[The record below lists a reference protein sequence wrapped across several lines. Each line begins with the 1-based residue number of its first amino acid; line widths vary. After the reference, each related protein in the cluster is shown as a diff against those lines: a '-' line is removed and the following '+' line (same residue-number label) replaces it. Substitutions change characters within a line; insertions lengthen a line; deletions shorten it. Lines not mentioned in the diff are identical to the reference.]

1 MTGSPVEIT
10 VAGSFTAYQRP
21 ERAVVRATL
30 ALEGDTADRVHARAA
45 QSQQALTALVTPLH
59 DPDQGPVTW
68 WSSDQVRTWAQ
79 RPWNQ
84 DGVQLPLVHHARV
97 AYQVKFRDF
106 AELGRFLSA
115 AGGVAGF
122 VVDGIEWALT
132 VKRQDE
138 LVARVRAEAVREA
151 REKAQAYADAA
162 GLGPVRLVAV
172 ADAGMLGDGLHPTGP
187 APAGIARMAAVGGGA
202 ELSFA
207 PQDVAVSAD
216 VHARFAAEPAG

>member
-1 MTGSPVEIT
+1 MTGPVEIT

-30 ALEGDTADRVHARAA
+30 ALEADTAERVHARAA
-45 QSQQALTALVTPLH
+45 ESQQAVTALVTPLH
-59 DPDQGPVTW
+59 DPDRGHVTW

-115 AGGVAGF
+115 AGAVPGF

-132 VKRQDE
+132 VARQDE
-138 LVARVRAEAVREA
+138 LVGRVRAEAVREA

-207 PQDVAVSAD
+207 PQDVAVAAD
-216 VHARFAAEPAG
+216 VHARFAADPVS

>member
-1 MTGSPVEIT
+1 MTDAVEVT
-10 VAGSFTAYQRP
+10 VHGSFTAYQRP

-30 ALEGDTADRVHARAA
+30 ALEADSADRVQARAA
-45 QSQQALTALVTPLH
+45 ESQQALTALITPLH
-59 DPDQGPVTW
+59 DPDRGPVTW

-97 AYQVKFRDF
+97 AYQVKFSDF
-106 AELGRFLSA
+106 SGLGRFLSA
-115 AGGVAGF
+115 AGAVPGF
-122 VVDGIEWALT
+122 VVDGLEWALT

-138 LVARVRAEAVREA
+138 LVAQVRAEAVREA

-162 GLGPVRLVAV
+162 GLGPVRVVAV
-172 ADAGMLGDGLHPTGP
+172 ADAGMLGEGLHPTGP
-187 APAGIARMAAVGGGA
+187 APAGMARLAAAGGGP

-207 PQDVAVSAD
+207 PQDVAVSAE
-216 VHARFAAEPAG
+216 VHARFAADPR